1 MSGEQPERSR
11 SERSSVWRKVGP
23 RGLASVILRAVLAG
37 EGKVR
42 EKLAS
47 QLPEANLAPRDA
59 GLVTELC
66 YGVVRRKRTLDT
78 ILSHLSSRPLDQIED
93 DILTQLRMG
102 AYQLIYM
109 ASPAHAAVNESVAAL
124 SNEGSRGFVNA
135 ILRRLVRAMDRRTE
149 EEPADVPRPRL
160 LPLGEGW
167 LVFKE
172 SVLPAKPDSWRA
184 ATLGLPKSLVKR
196 LEAQLGPSEADR
208 VAALFN
214 RTPVQGLRVN
224 LLRTTRPALIAKLAE
239 SGIEAEPDED
249 PEGLIVRSGG
259 HLAGHP
265 AFAAGEFTIQ
275 DRTARGVARFV
286 DPQPGERILD
296 LCAAPGGKSGH
307 LAELSGDQAT
317 IIAADSHAG
326 RLQRVGA
333 VIHRLALTSISIQTL
348 DSVFADEEDFDRV
361 LVDVPCSNTGVVRRR
376 VELRHRLPSLDRAEL
391 GATQLEILEN
401 GFSLVKPGGVLIYS
415 TCSIDREEN
424 EDRVAAF
431 VASSPDAVLEEER
444 LTLPDETCDGG
455 YVARI
460 RRSAEAEPGGPM
472 AAEDREALGG

>member
-196 LEAQLGPSEADR
+196 LEAQLGPS
-208 VAALFN
+208 
-214 RTPVQGLRVN
+214 P
-224 LLRTTRPALIAKLAE
+224 
-239 SGIEAEPDED
+239 
-249 PEGLIVRSGG
+249 
-259 HLAGHP
+259 
-265 AFAAGEFTIQ
+265 
-275 DRTARGVARFV
+275 
-286 DPQPGERILD
+286 
-296 LCAAPGGKSGH
+296 
-307 LAELSGDQAT
+307 
-317 IIAADSHAG
+317 
-326 RLQRVGA
+326 
-333 VIHRLALTSISIQTL
+333 
-348 DSVFADEEDFDRV
+348 
-361 LVDVPCSNTGVVRRR
+361 
-376 VELRHRLPSLDRAEL
+376 L
-391 GATQLEILEN
+391 GCPT
-401 GFSLVKPGGVLIYS
+401 
-415 TCSIDREEN
+415 
-424 EDRVAAF
+424 
-431 VASSPDAVLEEER
+431 
-444 LTLPDETCDGG
+444 
-455 YVARI
+455 
-460 RRSAEAEPGGPM
+460 
-472 AAEDREALGG
+472 